1 MKNTNNPDLDQPRE
15 EYDFSTMKGGVR
27 GKYVQRYQQGTN
39 LVLLAPDVAEVFTSD
54 EAVNNALRSLMK
66 IAKELVPKSNY
77 K

>member
-1 MKNTNNPDLDQPRE
+1 MKNTNNSDLDQPRE
-15 EYDFSTMKGGVR
+15 EYDFSTMEDGVR

-54 EAVNNALRSLMK
+54 EAVNNALRSLKK
-66 IAKELVPKSNY
+66 IAKEFVPKSNY